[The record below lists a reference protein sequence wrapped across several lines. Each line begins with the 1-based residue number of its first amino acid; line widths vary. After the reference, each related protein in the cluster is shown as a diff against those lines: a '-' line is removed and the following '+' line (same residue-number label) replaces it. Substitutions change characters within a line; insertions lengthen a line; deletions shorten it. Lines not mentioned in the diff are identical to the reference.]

1 MLQNAV
7 SRLSSRRE
15 VVVMGVVKLL
25 RPLST
30 QPVAEQSSAQLYRTN
45 VNTVRFV
52 SQWRSPPHFGSS
64 FVQCWGAECFWA
76 SRIRILPFSHKCFEH
91 TDTMLAKKFTQNVSK
106 KLNFLDWR

>member
-1 MLQNAV
+1 LFFFLVLFIFFSPEMMLQNAL

-30 QPVAEQSSAQLYRTN
+30 QPVAEQSSAQLYRTS

-52 SQWRSPPHFGSS
+52 SQ
-64 FVQCWGAECFWA
+64 
-76 SRIRILPFSHKCFEH
+76 
-91 TDTMLAKKFTQNVSK
+91 
-106 KLNFLDWR
+106 

>member
-1 MLQNAV
+1 MMLQNAV

-30 QPVAEQSSAQLYRTN
+30 QPVAEQNSAQLYRTS

-52 SQWRSPPHFGSS
+52 SQWRSPPQYFCPYLGRFEVIMLVRVRHYHFRSGSKTYWYLL
-64 FVQCWGAECFWA
+64 FKTDRCFKESVPA
-76 SRIRILPFSHKCFEH
+76 S
-91 TDTMLAKKFTQNVSK
+91 
-106 KLNFLDWR
+106 